1 MADRVALGEVTDT
14 ELASE
19 LLARMRV
26 DEDSDW
32 WRRLLAA
39 LEGMPLVD
47 EARVPH
53 KRNWVVGR
61 EPSEAE
67 VRVLQAASVGLT
79 AQMTADVYGIPLE
92 TVNTQ
97 RRAVL
102 YKLGAKNVTQ
112 AVALAFRS
120 GLIT

>member
-1 MADRVALGEVTDT
+1 MALGEVTDT